1 MSPINFLYEE
11 TKQNNLTD
19 EISRNLQLEFKDLVT
34 QQYTKIKYKIK
45 SMHDNNDGVTIK
57 DIERETN
64 FLKGGLRNT
73 NQLHVLTLKP
83 TEESN

>member
-11 TKQNNLTD
+11 AKQNNLTD

-45 SMHDNNDGVTIK
+45 SIYDNNDGVTIK

-64 FLKGGLRNT
+64 LLKGGLMNT

>member
-11 TKQNNLTD
+11 AKQNNLTD

-45 SMHDNNDGVTIK
+45 SIYDNNDGVTIK
-57 DIERETN
+57 DTERETN
-64 FLKGGLRNT
+64 FLKGGLMNT

>member
-11 TKQNNLTD
+11 AKQNNLTD
-19 EISRNLQLEFKDLVT
+19 EISRNLQLEFKVLVT

-45 SMHDNNDGVTIK
+45 SIYDNNDGVTIK
-57 DIERETN
+57 DIERETH
-64 FLKGGLRNT
+64 FLKGGLMNT